1 MAFGSLELGAGSS
14 ESTERILAIFHKWG
28 IHTLGELAPLDKEEL
43 RNRLGADAVRLWER
57 ANGTATRLLK
67 FVQPPESF
75 DESFEFDH
83 EIETAEPLL
92 FMLRRFLEQLA
103 VRLGSI
109 YLVAQELTLRISFSN
124 SRQVRLGT
132 DSSDWRNESAVVA
145 TTTRTDKKTYER
157 VFKIPQPTN
166 DVDLLFRML
175 QTHLENFKSEH
186 PIVAV
191 ALTAQ
196 PIRPASQQFGLF
208 ETTLRNPQQLYETLA
223 RLSAL
228 LGSDRV
234 GSPIKEETHRP
245 DAFRMEPFSWEVGA
259 IDPNRPPSK
268 DEKLC
273 IALRRFR
280 PAAAASIF
288 TSQDRHLQSDKIAGK
303 VIDQSGPFLF
313 SGNWWDE
320 KSWARAEWDMQLDD
334 NSLIRCHESPPC
346 ISAAPAALDRVPLRL
361 YRPCRSSHSLHSQDY
376 GVTGS
381 AAGAARTWKIDGIY
395 D

>member
-1 MAFGSLELGAGSS
+1 MAFGSLELGVGSS
-14 ESTERILAIFHKWG
+14 ESTERILAILHKWG

-132 DSSDWRNESAVVA
+132 DSSDSRNESATVA

-208 ETTLRNPQQLYETLA
+208 ETSLKNPQQLYETLA
-223 RLSAL
+223 QLTAL
-228 LGSDRV
+228 LGSDHV
-234 GSPIKEETHRP
+234 GTPIKEETHRP
-245 DAFRMEPFSWEVGA
+245 DAFRMEPFTWTLAADSEPEWRFA
-259 IDPNRPPSK
+259 ASTTQNPSSSPSPQFGESPSRTGTIAAETAASTE
-268 DEKLC
+268 EKSRV
-273 IALRRFR
+273 ALRRFR
-280 PAAAASIF
+280 PPARTSIF
-288 TSQDRHLQSDKIAGK
+288 DSEPKHHEGEKHRHRQ
-303 VIDQSGPFLF
+303 
-313 SGNWWDE
+313 
-320 KSWARAEWDMQLDD
+320 
-334 NSLIRCHESPPC
+334 
-346 ISAAPAALDRVPLRL
+346 
-361 YRPCRSSHSLHSQDY
+361 
-376 GVTGS
+376 
-381 AAGAARTWKIDGIY
+381 
-395 D
+395 

>member
-14 ESTERILAIFHKWG
+14 ESTERILAILHKWG

-92 FMLRRFLEQLA
+92 FMLRLFLEQLA

-132 DSSDWRNESAVVA
+132 DSSDSRNESATVA
-145 TTTRTDKKTYER
+145 TTTRTDKQTYER

-191 ALTAQ
+191 TLTAE
-196 PIRPASQQFGLF
+196 PVRPASQQFGLF
-208 ETTLRNPQQLYETLA
+208 ETALRNPQQLYETLA
-223 RLSAL
+223 RLTAL
-228 LGSDRV
+228 LGNDRV
-234 GSPIKEETHRP
+234 GTPILEETHRP
-245 DAFRMEPFSWEVGA
+245 DAFRMEPFAWTQNDETRMSNDEKIPASAAKDFDGH
-259 IDPNRPPSK
+259 RPPLQ
-268 DEKLC
+268 EKP
-273 IALRRFR
+273 ALRRFR
-280 PAAAASIF
+280 P
-288 TSQDRHLQSDKIAGK
+288 
-303 VIDQSGPFLF
+303 
-313 SGNWWDE
+313 
-320 KSWARAEWDMQLDD
+320 
-334 NSLIRCHESPPC
+334 
-346 ISAAPAALDRVPLRL
+346 SAP
-361 YRPCRSSHSLHSQDY
+361 
-376 GVTGS
+376 
-381 AAGAARTWKIDGIY
+381 
-395 D
+395 

>member
-14 ESTERILAIFHKWG
+14 ESTERILAILHKWG
-28 IHTLGELAPLDKEEL
+28 IHTLGKLAPLDKEEL

-124 SRQVRLGT
+124 SRQVRHRT
-132 DSSDWRNESAVVA
+132 DSSDWRNEPA
-145 TTTRTDKKTYER
+145 RTDKQTYER

-196 PIRPASQQFGLF
+196 PTRPASQQFGLF
-208 ETTLRNPQQLYETLA
+208 ETALRNPQQLYETLA

-234 GSPIKEETHRP
+234 GSPIKEETHRS
-245 DAFRMEPFSWEVGA
+245 DAFRMEPFSWEVG
-259 IDPNRPPSK
+259 
-268 DEKLC
+268 
-273 IALRRFR
+273 
-280 PAAAASIF
+280 
-288 TSQDRHLQSDKIAGK
+288 
-303 VIDQSGPFLF
+303 
-313 SGNWWDE
+313 
-320 KSWARAEWDMQLDD
+320 
-334 NSLIRCHESPPC
+334 
-346 ISAAPAALDRVPLRL
+346 
-361 YRPCRSSHSLHSQDY
+361 
-376 GVTGS
+376 
-381 AAGAARTWKIDGIY
+381 
-395 D
+395 

>member
-14 ESTERILAIFHKWG
+14 ESTERILAILHKWG

-67 FVQPPESF
+67 FVQPPEAF
-75 DESFEFDH
+75 EESFEFDH

-109 YLVAQELTLRISFSN
+109 YLVAQELTLRITF
-124 SRQVRLGT
+124 T
-132 DSSDWRNESAVVA
+132 KKES
-145 TTTRTDKKTYER
+145 YER

-234 GSPIKEETHRP
+234 GSPIKEE
-245 DAFRMEPFSWEVGA
+245 
-259 IDPNRPPSK
+259 
-268 DEKLC
+268 
-273 IALRRFR
+273 
-280 PAAAASIF
+280 
-288 TSQDRHLQSDKIAGK
+288 
-303 VIDQSGPFLF
+303 
-313 SGNWWDE
+313 
-320 KSWARAEWDMQLDD
+320 
-334 NSLIRCHESPPC
+334 
-346 ISAAPAALDRVPLRL
+346 
-361 YRPCRSSHSLHSQDY
+361 
-376 GVTGS
+376 
-381 AAGAARTWKIDGIY
+381 
-395 D
+395 

>member
-1 MAFGSLELGAGSS
+1 MKRFPGSN
-14 ESTERILAIFHKWG
+14 STATKDREAEIQQILAILHKWG
-28 IHTLGELAPLDKEEL
+28 IHTLGQLAALDKEQL
-43 RNRLGADAVRLWER
+43 AARLGPEAVRMWER
-57 ANGTATRLLK
+57 ANGQSNRLLK
-67 FVQPPESF
+67 LVRPPESF
-75 DESFEFDH
+75 EESFEFEN

-103 VRLGSI
+103 LRLGAI
-109 YLVAQELTLRISFSN
+109 YLVAKELSLQITFAN
-124 SRQVRLGT
+124 KQV
-132 DSSDWRNESAVVA
+132 
-145 TTTRTDKKTYER
+145 YER

-191 ALTAQ
+191 ALTAL

-228 LGSDRV
+228 LGSDCV

-288 TSQDRHLQSDKIAGK
+288 TSQDRHLQSDKIAGT

-320 KSWARAEWDMQLDD
+320 KSWARAEWDMQLENGD
-334 NSLIRCHESPPC
+334 LIRAHESPPC

-361 YRPCRSSHSLHSQDY
+361 YRPCRS
-376 GVTGS
+376 
-381 AAGAARTWKIDGIY
+381 
-395 D
+395 

>member
-1 MAFGSLELGAGSS
+1 MKGSNLAKTKLQNPGSNPPKAQL
-14 ESTERILAIFHKWG
+14 STTEILRILHKWG
-28 IHTLGELAPLDKEEL
+28 IHTLGELAALDKEEL
-43 RNRLGADAVRLWER
+43 RNRLGAEAVRLWER

-67 FVQPPESF
+67 FVQPPETF

-92 FMLRRFLEQLA
+92 FMLRRFLEQFSF
-103 VRLGSI
+103 RLSSI
-109 YLVAQELTLRISFSN
+109 YLVAQELTLRIGFSN
-124 SRQVRLGT
+124 NQT
-132 DSSDWRNESAVVA
+132 NASAA
-145 TTTRTDKKTYER
+145 RTYER

-175 QTHLENFKSEH
+175 QTHLESFKSEH

-208 ETTLRNPQQLYETLA
+208 ETALRNPQQLYETLA

-234 GSPIKEETHRP
+234 GSPVLEETHRP

-268 DEKLC
+268 DQKLC

-320 KSWARAEWDMQLDD
+320 KSWARAEWDMQLE
-334 NSLIRCHESPPC
+334 NGELVRAHESE
-346 ISAAPAALDRVPLRL
+346 
-361 YRPCRSSHSLHSQDY
+361 
-376 GVTGS
+376 GV
-381 AAGAARTWKIDGIY
+381 WKIDGIY